1 MTYCFCLINVWN
13 LWICF
18 IQEPK
23 NRKLVPLLLGVTR
36 ESILRLD
43 YNTKEIKE
51 SFPLTQIKRW
61 AASDRIFSVDFGSFK
76 EKNFSVQ
83 TTEGKKITELIAGY
97 VKMIEESKPE
107 PKPLPKAQST
117 DTLSTVSTDT
127 VFSNVVNEAT
137 PSLPLY
143 ETLEPDFS
151 REPDF
156 TCCQLFKMLFN
167 LMWRRTFQC
176 CSDSYW
182 AQLII
187 TH

>member
-1 MTYCFCLINVWN
+1 M
-13 LWICF
+13 
-18 IQEPK
+18 
-23 NRKLVPLLLGVTR
+23 TR

-107 PKPLPKAQST
+107 PKALPKAQST
-117 DTLSTVSTDT
+117 DTLSTDT
-127 VFSNVVNEAT
+127 VFSNANVVNEAT
-137 PSLPLY
+137 PSLPIY

-151 REPDF
+151 RAPDF
-156 TCCQLFKMLFN
+156 TCCQLFKMLLN

-176 CSDSYW
+176 CSDSY
-182 AQLII
+182 
-187 TH
+187 

>member
-1 MTYCFCLINVWN
+1 M
-13 LWICF
+13 
-18 IQEPK
+18 
-23 NRKLVPLLLGVTR
+23 VPLLLGVTR

-107 PKPLPKAQST
+107 PKALPKAQST
-117 DTLSTVSTDT
+117 DTLSTDT
-127 VFSNVVNEAT
+127 VFSNVVIEAT
-137 PSLPLY
+137 PSFPLY

-156 TCCQLFKMLFN
+156 TCCQLFKMLLN

-176 CSDSYW
+176 CSDSY
-182 AQLII
+182 
-187 TH
+187 